1 MDISLC
7 QSTLKDLSLYCELND
22 AQSNKIRKCAD
33 KILQKAT
40 RQTKLQLVNTIAS
53 FAIFPNIFVGAKRKM
68 KNKCICLY
76 SVILSPSIIL
86 VSRILF
92 SIKYLVKKH
101 YLISFSISKCESQVA
116 LKILSLNIMCL
127 HIIYVY

>member
-1 MDISLC
+1 MSSNVDISLC

-53 FAIFPNIFVGAKRKM
+53 FAISLTFLEKVQKERWKINAFV
-68 KNKCICLY
+68 Y
-76 SVILSPSIIL
+76 TV
-86 VSRILF
+86 
-92 SIKYLVKKH
+92 
-101 YLISFSISKCESQVA
+101 
-116 LKILSLNIMCL
+116 
-127 HIIYVY
+127 

>member
-1 MDISLC
+1 MN
-7 QSTLKDLSLYCELND
+7 E
-22 AQSNKIRKCAD
+22 AQSNKIPK
-33 KILQKAT
+33 
-40 RQTKLQLVNTIAS
+40 KLCKRQLVKLNYSLSTQLHHLP
-53 FAIFPNIFVGAKRKM
+53 FFLTFLVGAKRKM

-116 LKILSLNIMCL
+116 LKILSLNIMRL
-127 HIIYVY
+127 HIKYVYQYYMFTMIYY